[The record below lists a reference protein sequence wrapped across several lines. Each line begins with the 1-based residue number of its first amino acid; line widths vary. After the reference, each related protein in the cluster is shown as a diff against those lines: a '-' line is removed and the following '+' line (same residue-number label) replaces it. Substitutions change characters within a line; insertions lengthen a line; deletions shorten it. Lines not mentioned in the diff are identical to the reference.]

1 MSTSAL
7 FQLDQNESYALID
20 WKGENLVQSN
30 FEELENVIRLLFKKE
45 YTNMILNISKV
56 TELDGYGVSAIR
68 KGTKICSNESGLFV
82 VVSKEEAVVE
92 RLDQAKIEN
101 LTIMNTVREGV
112 DAIYLNDLE
121 NDFGDGDEEDEN
133 EFGGESADYSDDY

>member
-1 MSTSAL
+1 MSTNAL

-30 FEELENVIRLLFKKE
+30 YEELENVVRLLFKKE

-82 VVSKEEAVVE
+82 VVSKEESVVE

-101 LTIMNTVREGV
+101 LTILNTVREGV

-121 NDFGDGDEEDEN
+121 NDFGDEDGEEEN
-133 EFGGESADYSDDY
+133 EFGGESSDYCDDY

>member
-1 MSTSAL
+1 MSTNAL

-30 FEELENVIRLLFKKE
+30 YEELENVVRLLFKKE

-56 TELDGYGVSAIR
+56 NELDGYGVSAIR

-82 VVSKEEAVVE
+82 VVSKEESVVD

-121 NDFGDGDEEDEN
+121 NDFGDGGEEEEN
-133 EFGGESADYSDDY
+133 EFGNESTEYGEDY

>member
-1 MSTSAL
+1 MSTNAL

-30 FEELENVIRLLFKKE
+30 CEELENVVRLLFKNE

-82 VVSKEEAVVE
+82 VVSKEESVVD

-121 NDFGDGDEEDEN
+121 NDFGDGGEEEEN
-133 EFGGESADYSDDY
+133 EFGGESAEYGEDY